1 MAVKPLIRLFLS
13 FTVML
18 ASWSVEAHQ
27 PVLNSESRHNANSPY
42 IVEEPEI
49 SKAIFSELK
58 GEPHYYRI
66 DSNSRFEF
74 YAGITVPKIDNCPI
88 SKKFSFEVLDADFGL
103 IERKNGE
110 NFNWWP
116 WYEKHGEKWYWIGPE
131 IGEKFKSN
139 REYNKGTYYIRVYN
153 QTNTGQ
159 YVLAVGDIESFPISV
174 IIKMLFTLPSINS
187 AFWDDVTCPEAKIHN
202 Q

>member
-1 MAVKPLIRLFLS
+1 MKQICTSIVITLFLIIIFKS
-13 FTVML
+13 
-18 ASWSVEAHQ
+18 SEAHQ
-27 PVLNSESRHNANSPY
+27 PVLNSEKSNSEEPY
-42 IVEEPEI
+42 IIEEPEI
-49 SKAIFSELK
+49 SKAIFAELK

-66 DSNSRFEF
+66 DSNTKFKF
-74 YAGITVPKIDNCPI
+74 YAGITTPKIDNCPLT
-88 SKKFSFEVLDADFGL
+88 KKFSFDVLDSDFEL
-103 IERKNGE
+103 IKKKDGE
-110 NFNWWP
+110 KFNWWA

-139 REYNKGTYYIRVYN
+139 RDYNKGTYYIRVFN
-153 QTNTGQ
+153 QNNTGQ

-187 AFWDDVTCPEAKIHN
+187 AFWDDVTCTETKIHN

>member
-1 MAVKPLIRLFLS
+1 MKKICTSLIITLLLIIVIKS
-13 FTVML
+13 
-18 ASWSVEAHQ
+18 SEAHQ
-27 PVLNSESRHNANSPY
+27 PVLNSEISNSEEPY
-42 IVEEPEI
+42 IIEEPEI
-49 SKAIFSELK
+49 SKAIFAELK

-66 DSNSRFEF
+66 DSNTKFKF
-74 YAGITVPKIDNCPI
+74 YAGITTPKIDNCPLT
-88 SKKFSFEVLDADFGL
+88 KKVSFDVLNSNFEL
-103 IERKNGE
+103 IKKKDGE
-110 NFNWWP
+110 KFNWWA

-139 REYNKGTYYIRVYN
+139 RDYNKGTYYIRVFN
-153 QTNTGQ
+153 QNNTGQ

-187 AFWDDVTCPEAKIHN
+187 AFWDDVSCPETKIHN

>member
-1 MAVKPLIRLFLS
+1 MKEKIFTSLVIILS
-13 FTVML
+13 VIL
-18 ASWSVEAHQ
+18 VLKSAEAHQ
-27 PVLNSESRHNANSPY
+27 PVLNSEKSSSEEKPY
-42 IVEEPEI
+42 IIEEPEV
-49 SKAIFSELK
+49 SKAIFAELK

-66 DSNSRFEF
+66 DSNTKFKF
-74 YAGITVPKIDNCPI
+74 YAGITTPKIDNCPLT
-88 SKKFSFEVLDADFGL
+88 KKFSFDVLDSEFEL
-103 IERKNGE
+103 IKKKDGE

-131 IGEKFKSN
+131 IGEEFKSN
-139 REYNKGTYYIRVYN
+139 REYNEGTYYIRVYN

>member
-1 MAVKPLIRLFLS
+1 MKKICTSLIITLLLIIVIKS
-13 FTVML
+13 
-18 ASWSVEAHQ
+18 SEAHQ
-27 PVLNSESRHNANSPY
+27 PVLNSEKSNSEEPY
-42 IVEEPEI
+42 IIEEPEI
-49 SKAIFSELK
+49 SKAIFAELK

-66 DSNSRFEF
+66 DSNAKFKF
-74 YAGITVPKIDNCPI
+74 YAGITTPKIDNCPLT
-88 SKKFSFEVLDADFGL
+88 KKFSFDVLDSDFEL
-103 IERKNGE
+103 IKKKDGE
-110 NFNWWP
+110 KFNWWA

-139 REYNKGTYYIRVYN
+139 RDYNKGTYYIRVFN
-153 QTNTGQ
+153 QNNTGQ

-187 AFWDDVTCPEAKIHN
+187 AFWDDVSCPEAKIHN

>member
-1 MAVKPLIRLFLS
+1 MNVKSLIQIFLS
-13 FTVML
+13 FTLIL
-18 ASWSVEAHQ
+18 ASWSVDAHQ
-27 PVLNSESRHNANSPY
+27 PVLNSESIHNAKSPY
-42 IVEEPEI
+42 IIEEPEI

-66 DSNSRFEF
+66 DSDSRFEF
-74 YAGITVPKIDNCPI
+74 YAGITVPKIDDCPI
-88 SKKFSFEVLDADFGL
+88 SKKFSFEVLNADFGL
-103 IERKNGE
+103 IERKDGE

-131 IGEKFKSN
+131 VGEKFKSN

-174 IIKMLFTLPSINS
+174 IIKMLFTPVSYTHLTLPTICS
-187 AFWDDVTCPEAKIHN
+187 V
-202 Q
+202 

>member
-1 MAVKPLIRLFLS
+1 MKKICTSIIITLFLIIIFKS
-13 FTVML
+13 
-18 ASWSVEAHQ
+18 SEAHQ
-27 PVLNSESRHNANSPY
+27 PVLNSEKSNSEEPY
-42 IVEEPEI
+42 IIEEPEV
-49 SKAIFSELK
+49 SKAIFAELK

-66 DSNSRFEF
+66 DSNTKFKF
-74 YAGITVPKIDNCPI
+74 YAGITTPKIDNCPLT
-88 SKKFSFEVLDADFGL
+88 KKFSFDVLDSDFEL
-103 IERKNGE
+103 IKKKDGE
-110 NFNWWP
+110 KFNWWA

-139 REYNKGTYYIRVYN
+139 RDYNKGTYYIRVFN
-153 QTNTGQ
+153 QNNTGQ

-174 IIKMLFTLPSINS
+174 IIKMLFNLPSINS

>member
-1 MAVKPLIRLFLS
+1 MKKICTSLIITLLLIIVIKS
-13 FTVML
+13 
-18 ASWSVEAHQ
+18 SEAHQ
-27 PVLNSESRHNANSPY
+27 PVLNSEKSNSEEPY
-42 IVEEPEI
+42 IIEEPEI
-49 SKAIFSELK
+49 SKAIFAELK

-66 DSNSRFEF
+66 DSNTKFKF
-74 YAGITVPKIDNCPI
+74 YAGITTPKIDNCPLT
-88 SKKFSFEVLDADFGL
+88 KKFSFDVLDSDFEL
-103 IERKNGE
+103 IKKKDGE
-110 NFNWWP
+110 TFNWWA

-139 REYNKGTYYIRVYN
+139 RDYNKGTYYIRVFN
-153 QTNTGQ
+153 HNNTGQ

-187 AFWDDVTCPEAKIHN
+187 AFWDDVTCTETKIHN

>member
-1 MAVKPLIRLFLS
+1 MKKICTSLIITLLLIIVIKS
-13 FTVML
+13 
-18 ASWSVEAHQ
+18 SEAHQ
-27 PVLNSESRHNANSPY
+27 PVLNSEKSNSEEPY
-42 IVEEPEI
+42 IIEEPEI
-49 SKAIFSELK
+49 SKAIFAELK

-66 DSNSRFEF
+66 DSNTKFKF
-74 YAGITVPKIDNCPI
+74 YAGITTPKIDNCPLT
-88 SKKFSFEVLDADFGL
+88 KKFSFDVLDSDFEL
-103 IERKNGE
+103 IKKKDGE
-110 NFNWWP
+110 KFNWWA

-139 REYNKGTYYIRVYN
+139 RDYNKGTYYIRVFN
-153 QTNTGQ
+153 QNNTGQ

-187 AFWDDVTCPEAKIHN
+187 AFWDDVNCAEAKIHN

>member
-1 MAVKPLIRLFLS
+1 MKEKIFTSLVIILS
-13 FTVML
+13 VILVLKT
-18 ASWSVEAHQ
+18 AEAHQ
-27 PVLNSESRHNANSPY
+27 PVLNTEKSSSEEEPY
-42 IVEEPEI
+42 LIEEPEV
-49 SKAIFSELK
+49 SKAIFAELE

-66 DSNSRFEF
+66 DSNTKFKF
-74 YAGITVPKIDNCPI
+74 YAGITTPNIDNCPLT
-88 SKKFSFEVLDADFGL
+88 KKFSFDVLDSNLEL
-103 IERKNGE
+103 IKKKDGE

-131 IGEKFKSN
+131 IGEEFKSN
-139 REYNKGTYYIRVYN
+139 REYNEGTYYIRVYN

>member
-1 MAVKPLIRLFLS
+1 MKKICTSLIITLLLIIVIKS
-13 FTVML
+13 
-18 ASWSVEAHQ
+18 SEAHQ
-27 PVLNSESRHNANSPY
+27 PVLNSEKSNFEEPY
-42 IVEEPEI
+42 IIEEPEI
-49 SKAIFSELK
+49 SKAIFAELK

-66 DSNSRFEF
+66 DSNTKFKF
-74 YAGITVPKIDNCPI
+74 YAGITTPKIDNCPLT
-88 SKKFSFEVLDADFGL
+88 KKFSFDILDSDLEL
-103 IERKNGE
+103 IKKKDGE

-131 IGEKFKSN
+131 VGEKFKSN
-139 REYNKGTYYIRVYN
+139 RVYNNGTYYIRVFN
-153 QTNTGQ
+153 QNNTGQ

-187 AFWDDVTCPEAKIHN
+187 AFWDDVSCPEAKIHT

>member
-1 MAVKPLIRLFLS
+1 M
-13 FTVML
+13 
-18 ASWSVEAHQ
+18 
-27 PVLNSESRHNANSPY
+27 SP
-42 IVEEPEI
+42 
-49 SKAIFSELK
+49 
-58 GEPHYYRI
+58 
-66 DSNSRFEF
+66 
-74 YAGITVPKIDNCPI
+74 
-88 SKKFSFEVLDADFGL
+88 KKFSFDVLDSDLEL
-103 IERKNGE
+103 IKKKDGG

-187 AFWDDVTCPEAKIHN
+187 AFWDDVNCPEAKIHN